1 MGTWQVKAPR
11 TSLFLPRY
19 SHFSWISASWI
30 IAILKLL
37 SRFLKKLILTTFCQ
51 CSHVFYGRMGFRDP
65 YSFMPEVFSEVA
77 SKISIFWR
85 HLGFCVLSHVWL
97 FATPWTVACQAPLS
111 VEFSRQ
117 KYWSGSPFPSPG
129 DLLRPRDWMKLHLL
143 HCRQSLYLLS
153 HLGRHLK
160 IPDFRSQ
167 HFITKF
173 EPLSL

>member
-85 HLGFCVLSHVWL
+85 HLGFCVLSRVQL
-97 FATPWTVACQAPLS
+97 FTTWTVAHQAPLS
-111 VEFSRQ
+111 VGFSRRE
-117 KYWSGSPFPSPG
+117 YWSGLPCPP
-129 DLLRPRDWMKLHLL
+129 PRDLPDPGTEPMSPALPAD
-143 HCRQSLYLLS
+143 SLPMS
-153 HLGRHLK
+153 HLGSPPIKEKKSK
-160 IPDFRSQ
+160 ISF
-167 HFITKF
+167 
-173 EPLSL
+173 